1 MPGPKP
7 SALPEGV
14 APNRIELQPPSRSS
28 NPGRTA
34 MNAQRRLALTM
45 LIGAIL
51 AGVAG
56 TALAQ
61 QKGKTLKKQI
71 VGTWTFVSAFD
82 VKADG
87 TKSNRWGYNP
97 KGIFM
102 FDGNGNFAQ
111 FITRSD
117 LPKFGARRMDQ
128 VTAEEYQAVV
138 SGLVASFGT
147 YTINEAEKTVI
158 THVEGS
164 VLPDLVGVDQKRKI
178 ISLTASELKYTNS
191 TTVTGLAAE
200 TIWKRVVPQR

>member
-1 MPGPKP
+1 M
-7 SALPEGV
+7 
-14 APNRIELQPPSRSS
+14 
-28 NPGRTA
+28 TA
-34 MNAQRRLALTM
+34 HRRLALTM
-45 LIGAIL
+45 LVGAML

-71 VGTWTFVSAFD
+71 VGTWTFVSALD

-87 TKSNRWGYNP
+87 TRSNRWGSDP

-117 LPKFGARRMDQ
+117 PPKFGAKRMDQ
-128 VTAEEYQAVV
+128 VTAEEHRAVMA
-138 SGLVASFGT
+138 GLVASFGT
-147 YTINEAEKTVI
+147 YTVNEAEKTVI

-164 VLPDLVGVDQKRKI
+164 VLPDLVGVNQKRKI
-178 ISLTASELKYTNS
+178 ITLTASELKYTNP
-191 TTVTGLAAE
+191 TTAIGLAAE
-200 TIWKRVVPQR
+200 TICRRA

>member
-1 MPGPKP
+1 
-7 SALPEGV
+7 
-14 APNRIELQPPSRSS
+14 
-28 NPGRTA
+28 
-34 MNAQRRLALTM
+34 MNAHRRLALTM
-45 LIGAIL
+45 LIGAML

-71 VGTWTFVSAFD
+71 VGTWTFVSALD
-82 VKADG
+82 VKEDG
-87 TKSNRWGYNP
+87 TKSNRWGSDP

-111 FITRSD
+111 FITRSN

-128 VTAEEYQAVV
+128 VTAEEYKAVI

-147 YTINEAEKTVI
+147 YTVNEAEKTI
-158 THVEGS
+158 TTHVEGS

-178 ISLTASELKYTNS
+178 ISLTASELKYTNP
-191 TTVTGLAAE
+191 TAVTGLAAE
-200 TIWKRVVPQR
+200 SVWKRVLPQR

>member
-1 MPGPKP
+1 MSDFQERVDSTGITQQQI
-7 SALPEGV
+7 SG
-14 APNRIELQPPSRSS
+14 RI
-28 NPGRTA
+28 A
-34 MNAQRRLALTM
+34 MNAHRRLALTM
-45 LIGAIL
+45 LIGAML

-71 VGTWTFVSAFD
+71 VGTWTFVSALD

-87 TKSNRWGYNP
+87 TKSDRWGSNP

-102 FDGNGNFAQ
+102 FDANGNFAQ

-117 LPKFGARRMDQ
+117 LPKFGAKRIDQ
-128 VTAEEYQAVV
+128 GTAEEFKAVMT
-138 SGLVASFGT
+138 GLVASFGT
-147 YTINEAEKTVI
+147 YTVNEAEKTVI

-178 ISLTASELKYTNS
+178 ISLTASELKYTNP

-200 TIWKRVVPQR
+200 TIWKRAVSRR

>member
-1 MPGPKP
+1 
-7 SALPEGV
+7 
-14 APNRIELQPPSRSS
+14 
-28 NPGRTA
+28 
-34 MNAQRRLALTM
+34 MNANRRLALTM
-45 LIGAIL
+45 LIGAML

-71 VGTWTFVSAFD
+71 VGTWTFVSALD

-87 TKSNRWGYNP
+87 TKSNRWGSNP

-102 FDGNGNFAQ
+102 FDRNGNFAQ

-117 LPKFGARRMDQ
+117 LPKFGAKRIDQ
-128 VTAEEYQAVV
+128 GTAEEFKAVM

-147 YTINEAEKTVI
+147 YTVNEAEKTVI

-178 ISLTASELKYTNS
+178 VSLTASELKYTNP

-200 TIWKRVVPQR
+200 TTWKRVVPQR

>member
-1 MPGPKP
+1 
-7 SALPEGV
+7 
-14 APNRIELQPPSRSS
+14 
-28 NPGRTA
+28 
-34 MNAQRRLALTM
+34 MNAHRKLARTM
-45 LIGAIL
+45 LVCAML
-51 AGVAG
+51 AGAAG

-61 QKGKTLKKQI
+61 KKGKTLKEQI
-71 VGTWTFVSAFD
+71 VGTWTFVSALD

-87 TKSNRWGYNP
+87 TRSDRWGSNP

-102 FDGNGNFAQ
+102 FDRNGNFAQ

-117 LPKFGARRMDQ
+117 LPRFGAKRIDQ
-128 VTAEEYQAVV
+128 GTAEEFRAVM

-147 YTINEAEKTVI
+147 YTVDEAEKTVI

-178 ISLTASELKYTNS
+178 ISLTASELRYANP

-200 TIWKRVVPQR
+200 TVWKRAVARRKAPASRP

>member
-1 MPGPKP
+1 
-7 SALPEGV
+7 
-14 APNRIELQPPSRSS
+14 
-28 NPGRTA
+28 
-34 MNAQRRLALTM
+34 MNAHRRWALTM

-61 QKGKTLKKQI
+61 QKGKTLKQQI
-71 VGTWTFVSAFD
+71 VGTWAFVSALD

-87 TKSNRWGYNP
+87 TTSNRWGSNP

-117 LPKFGARRMDQ
+117 LPKFGAKRMDQ
-128 VTAEEYQAVV
+128 VTAEEYQTVV
-138 SGLVASFGT
+138 TGLVASFGT
-147 YTINEAEKTVI
+147 YTVNEAEKTLI

-178 ISLTASELKYTNS
+178 ISLTASELRYTNP
-191 TTVTGLAAE
+191 TAVTGLAAE
-200 TIWKRVVPQR
+200 TIWKRVVPRR